1 MAGPLLQVHFSRN
14 KYWKRSVQR
23 GSCSKRLVK
32 SCSKRYDFS
41 DLGHFW
47 LSYDGFTVI
56 SVRVW
61 YVWSVFSSSLNQ
73 YWQSTISDKHYS
85 NRLVKSYSKRY
96 GVSDLSH
103 FWLSYDGFTVI
114 SVRFGISDSFFRPRS
129 INIDNLPYQADI
141 VRTVLS
147 RATQKGMM
155 F

>member
-1 MAGPLLQVHFSRN
+1 
-14 KYWKRSVQR
+14 
-23 GSCSKRLVK
+23 
-32 SCSKRYDFS
+32 
-41 DLGHFW
+41 LGHFW

-85 NRLVKSYSKRY
+85 NRLVKSYSRRY

-129 INIDNLPYQADI
+129 INIDNLPYQTDI